1 MELLRDALVLHLHRI
16 RRRIIL
22 HALVFDPFR
31 ANDVRVTRAETKGLV
46 LAATRRRRR
55 RTSRRVY
62 EEPVHARNWMSRR
75 LHEPE
80 TNRVR
85 GQRVGERYRREMDRS
100 ERESVGG
107 ERARG
112 DVSRKF
118 SLQLLLMCFDKTSE
132 YRA

>member
-16 RRRIIL
+16 RRRVIL

-31 ANDVRVTRAETKGLV
+31 ANDLRVTRAETKGLV
-46 LAATRRRRR
+46 LAATRRRRRR

-75 LHEPE
+75 LHELE
-80 TNRVR
+80 TNLVR

-118 SLQLLLMCFDKTSE
+118 SLQLLLM
-132 YRA
+132 

>member
-1 MELLRDALVLHLHRI
+1 MELLRDALVLYLHRI
-16 RRRIIL
+16 RRRAIL

-31 ANDVRVTRAETKGLV
+31 ANDLRVTRAETKGLV

-55 RTSRRVY
+55 RRRTSWRVY

-75 LHEPE
+75 LHELE

-118 SLQLLLMCFDKTSE
+118 SLQLLLMK
-132 YRA
+132 